1 MLRKTF
7 KKISCIVL
15 STAMVFT
22 GKNINMQSLN
32 TMDVTK
38 KGVTKVFAAEAASE
52 ITNLLENPSFD
63 TDTSGWY
70 ITKVTGEPKCEFIN
84 AKGHDNVG
92 GYVKISNRA
101 ESWNSLAQ
109 DITEKVENHVKYN
122 FSVWVKLGEDYP
134 VEEFEI
140 KVGLTTQSTG
150 DNGGSEAY
158 GDGWELSGNTVMAS
172 KNEWREIKG
181 SFTANWT
188 GDLKKVEFKVADG
201 ADIKY
206 SLYVDDLSVTKA
218 EEDKPDTPTP
228 PPVEEPTPELPP
240 AGTNLL
246 ENPTFAKETESWFS
260 TEGKLEIMKDKKGH
274 DETGDYIKIY
284 DRTQSWGSLAQN
296 IEKKVGKGKRYKFSV
311 WVKLGDDYKA
321 SESTVKVGLTTRSTG
336 DNKGEPEYDK
346 WGISSNT
353 ITASKEEWR
362 EIKGSFTAN
371 WTNTLEEVQ
380 FKVADE
386 TPGNTGYSL
395 YVDNLSLIEANVSIQ
410 EEIPSLKEVFQNEFK
425 VGAAVGADVLA
436 NENKMKLVKKH
447 YNSVT
452 ATNEMKPDAIIKGIN
467 EDGSLKLDFTT
478 PDKMLD
484 YFQEYNEGKE
494 EKDKIYIRGHV
505 LCWHSQTPDFFF
517 KDKEGEDGKLLDK
530 EAMKT
535 RLKTYI
541 EAVIDHV
548 EEKYPGL
555 VYCWDV
561 VNEAIIPEDG
571 EKGGLRVYNGGK
583 ETFYHQIYKD
593 SNEYIISA
601 FKYATE
607 HYKEK
612 YPERSETVKFF
623 YNDYGETNPT
633 KVECICNLA
642 DAIQKENVRID
653 GIGMQSHH
661 SVEAPSAEELYNAIT
676 AYGKHVKEVQIT
688 ELDILASKSYD
699 GSDKK
704 KKAEQIKEAY
714 RYKEMVDAILKAKKD
729 GTNITALV
737 FWGVADDDSWLVTDE
752 FSDGR
757 HNMPL
762 LFDEELQAKYSYWA
776 IVDPKKLPPNLKE
789 AAVLQNGDKNWT
801 LADPIEIG
809 TDGNSFMKLLW
820 NHEKLYVQVTVKDAS
835 NDKDDCVTLYLDKNN
850 VKANN
855 VEGVE
860 IVPIKR
866 TDAKATSDGYV
877 VEKEFDI
884 SGKGVNSEI
893 GFDVVVLD
901 ASTKSSQYWNDS
913 ELKQKERSEYYGT
926 LLLKPFMTISKGSA
940 KIDAEIDDI
949 WKNIEA
955 HDLTIKSNPSDT
967 TGKVKILWD
976 EDALYVLAEIKDNC
990 LNKDHHDSWEQDSFE
1005 IFVDENNGKTDTYED
1020 DDCQYRINYDN
1031 ELAYNGTN
1039 CKKENIESATKKT
1052 ENGYIVEAKIK
1063 FNTFKGKENNLIG
1076 IEFQINDADAS
1087 GRRVSAISWYD
1098 ASGMGYAQP
1107 AVFGTGKLIAVS
1119 DTPGGNTPGGNTP
1132 GGNTPGGNTPGGT
1145 TPGGTT
1151 SSGTASGS
1159 TNNTT
1164 GDKTIDDKIPNDTTS
1179 NDKTSSDTTPAKPE
1193 DTTKKDTIVEITEKD
1208 FSSAYENQNTAKNVV
1223 IDINIEE
1230 GVEASS
1236 IILTSENVTLAK
1248 EKGKK
1253 VTININGKDINY
1265 TVIIPAKQLKK
1276 ISDTTKPIDIMCKT
1290 IAATN
1295 LSEYSAKR
1303 QLATDLSQ
1311 ALSASGGKQEKT
1323 YVLSM
1328 AENPNLKAG
1337 MKIIANVDKN
1347 TTIAANQIVYVYKY
1361 NKNTG
1366 KFVEVANSKQKVSA
1380 DGKVLIDT
1388 KSGTDYVVS
1397 SKKLSG
1403 NKVKTI
1409 KSQISASVAKSKIKT
1424 GKSTK
1429 IKVSLPSVL
1438 KKVKN
1443 FSSSSTF
1450 GKEQAK
1456 ITYKSSNKK
1465 IAVVT
1470 EEGKVKVKK
1479 AGKVTITTII
1489 TMESGQTKKIKNTI
1503 TVK

>member
-1 MLRKTF
+1 M
-7 KKISCIVL
+7 
-15 STAMVFT
+15 
-22 GKNINMQSLN
+22 
-32 TMDVTK
+32 
-38 KGVTKVFAAEAASE
+38 
-52 ITNLLENPSFD
+52 
-63 TDTSGWY
+63 
-70 ITKVTGEPKCEFIN
+70 
-84 AKGHDNVG
+84 
-92 GYVKISNRA
+92 
-101 ESWNSLAQ
+101 
-109 DITEKVENHVKYN
+109 
-122 FSVWVKLGEDYP
+122 
-134 VEEFEI
+134 
-140 KVGLTTQSTG
+140 
-150 DNGGSEAY
+150 
-158 GDGWELSGNTVMAS
+158 
-172 KNEWREIKG
+172 
-181 SFTANWT
+181 
-188 GDLKKVEFKVADG
+188 
-201 ADIKY
+201 
-206 SLYVDDLSVTKA
+206 
-218 EEDKPDTPTP
+218 
-228 PPVEEPTPELPP
+228 
-240 AGTNLL
+240 
-246 ENPTFAKETESWFS
+246 
-260 TEGKLEIMKDKKGH
+260 
-274 DETGDYIKIY
+274 
-284 DRTQSWGSLAQN
+284 
-296 IEKKVGKGKRYKFSV
+296 
-311 WVKLGDDYKA
+311 
-321 SESTVKVGLTTRSTG
+321 
-336 DNKGEPEYDK
+336 
-346 WGISSNT
+346 
-353 ITASKEEWR
+353 
-362 EIKGSFTAN
+362 
-371 WTNTLEEVQ
+371 
-380 FKVADE
+380 
-386 TPGNTGYSL
+386 
-395 YVDNLSLIEANVSIQ
+395 
-410 EEIPSLKEVFQNEFK
+410 
-425 VGAAVGADVLA
+425 
-436 NENKMKLVKKH
+436 
-447 YNSVT
+447 
-452 ATNEMKPDAIIKGIN
+452 
-467 EDGSLKLDFTT
+467 
-478 PDKMLD
+478 
-484 YFQEYNEGKE
+484 
-494 EKDKIYIRGHV
+494 
-505 LCWHSQTPDFFF
+505 
-517 KDKEGEDGKLLDK
+517 
-530 EAMKT
+530 
-535 RLKTYI
+535 
-541 EAVIDHV
+541 
-548 EEKYPGL
+548 
-555 VYCWDV
+555 
-561 VNEAIIPEDG
+561 
-571 EKGGLRVYNGGK
+571 
-583 ETFYHQIYKD
+583 
-593 SNEYIISA
+593 
-601 FKYATE
+601 
-607 HYKEK
+607 
-612 YPERSETVKFF
+612 
-623 YNDYGETNPT
+623 
-633 KVECICNLA
+633 
-642 DAIQKENVRID
+642 
-653 GIGMQSHH
+653 
-661 SVEAPSAEELYNAIT
+661 
-676 AYGKHVKEVQIT
+676 
-688 ELDILASKSYD
+688 
-699 GSDKK
+699 
-704 KKAEQIKEAY
+704 
-714 RYKEMVDAILKAKKD
+714 
-729 GTNITALV
+729 
-737 FWGVADDDSWLVTDE
+737 
-752 FSDGR
+752 
-757 HNMPL
+757 
-762 LFDEELQAKYSYWA
+762 
-776 IVDPKKLPPNLKE
+776 
-789 AAVLQNGDKNWT
+789 
-801 LADPIEIG
+801 
-809 TDGNSFMKLLW
+809 
-820 NHEKLYVQVTVKDAS
+820 
-835 NDKDDCVTLYLDKNN
+835 
-850 VKANN
+850 
-855 VEGVE
+855 
-860 IVPIKR
+860 
-866 TDAKATSDGYV
+866 
-877 VEKEFDI
+877 
-884 SGKGVNSEI
+884 
-893 GFDVVVLD
+893 
-901 ASTKSSQYWNDS
+901 
-913 ELKQKERSEYYGT
+913 
-926 LLLKPFMTISKGSA
+926 
-940 KIDAEIDDI
+940 
-949 WKNIEA
+949 
-955 HDLTIKSNPSDT
+955 
-967 TGKVKILWD
+967 
-976 EDALYVLAEIKDNC
+976 
-990 LNKDHHDSWEQDSFE
+990 
-1005 IFVDENNGKTDTYED
+1005 
-1020 DDCQYRINYDN
+1020 
-1031 ELAYNGTN
+1031 AYNGTN